1 MTIAQVL
8 NELGI
13 TEYVLR
19 SEPTNE
25 SEFNQY
31 FYKIVGETENGHA
44 IESNNPDDFDVTW
57 EQIQS
62 KIAELEAAEPM
73 RLLRIE
79 RNQLLAQTD
88 WRFRSDQTPSQEWI
102 DYCQALR
109 DLPAN
114 SEPQLDENGNLTN
127 VNWPVP
133 PGE

>member
-1 MTIAQVL
+1 MTDIVKAIYAIVPKASFGTSGGKIFWNDSRPQP
-8 NELGI
+8 
-13 TEYVLR
+13 TE
-19 SEPTNE
+19 EE
-25 SEFNQY
+25 
-31 FYKIVGETENGHA
+31 
-44 IESNNPDDFDVTW
+44 
-57 EQIQS
+57 IQA

-127 VNWPVP
+127 VTWPTK
-133 PGE
+133 PGENT

>member
-1 MTIAQVL
+1 MKARIIDAGIVL
-8 NELGI
+8 QEI
-13 TEYVLR
+13 C
-19 SEPTNE
+19 PH
-25 SEFNQY
+25 
-31 FYKIVGETENGHA
+31 GEWNIKNNDYDTLIWGE
-44 IESNNPDDFDVTW
+44 NNPV
-57 EQIQS
+57 S
-62 KIAELEAAEPM
+62 KPTKKEYTDKLAELQAAEPM

-88 WRFRSDQTPSQEWI
+88 WRFRSDLTPSQEWI

>member
-1 MTIAQVL
+1 MIVRAL
-8 NELGI
+8 EELG
-13 TEYVLR
+13 YGKCKWRVR
-19 SEPTNE
+19 NE
-25 SEFNQY
+25 EIYENLFWLDN
-31 FYKIVGETENGHA
+31 ETEKPT
-44 IESNNPDDFDVTW
+44 E
-57 EQIQS
+57 EEIQA

-73 RLLRIE
+73 RLLRIQ
-79 RNQLLAQTD
+79 RDQLLQETD
-88 WRFRSDQTPSQEWI
+88 WRFRSDLTPSQEWI